1 MTVSSVL
8 FDKSGTPTS
17 VDADRRS
24 ARSLKADQLLWI
36 DILGDSDQ
44 LRDIGQALEIPEIL
58 RPDDEVSKAPS
69 MVREQGWIRL
79 TVVPVQNPGEG
90 DAARDRLV
98 TPGLRIIAGTNVVIT
113 IHEDEIDAIDALAE
127 QFRDEPGLGVLA
139 AADLVAGIVDEVLAI
154 YLRHVEVLERRI
166 DVLDELAI
174 RGRSVKTYLEEVVA
188 LRRRIA
194 LLRRA
199 LAPHREAFGPLARPD
214 FAVADL
220 GRPWPG
226 LVERLEATM
235 GAIQNVR
242 ELLIGSVELQ
252 QSSTAERANDVM
264 KRLTL
269 VNAILLPAI
278 VLAGIMGMNFDV
290 AFFQNAAN
298 FWVVLGAMAV
308 LAVAILIVARVR
320 GWL

>member
-1 MTVSSVL
+1 LTVSSVL

-17 VDADRRS
+17 VEADRAV
-24 ARSLKADQLLWI
+24 ARALKRDQLLWV
-36 DILGDSDQ
+36 DILGAPDE
-44 LRDIGQALEIPEIL
+44 LRDIAEALEVPGFL
-58 RPDDEVSKAPS
+58 RPDADSPKTPS

-79 TVVPVQNPGEG
+79 TVVPIQNPGSG
-90 DAARDRLV
+90 DAVREPIV
-98 TPGLRIIAGTNVVIT
+98 TPWLRIIAGTNIVVT
-113 IHEDEIDAIDALAE
+113 IHEDKIDAIDALAE

-139 AADLVAGIVDEVLAI
+139 AADLVAGIVDEMLAI
-154 YLRHVEVLERRI
+154 YLRHVEAIERRI

-174 RGRSVKTYLEEVVA
+174 RGRSVKTYLGEVVA

-214 FAVADL
+214 FEVADL

-226 LVERLEATM
+226 LVDRLEATTA
-235 GAIQNVR
+235 AIQNVR

-278 VLAGIMGMNFDV
+278 VLAGIMGMNFQV
-290 AFFQNAAN
+290 GFFENPGN
-298 FWVVLGAMAV
+298 FWVVLAAMAA
-308 LAVAILIVARVR
+308 LAVVIVVAARVR